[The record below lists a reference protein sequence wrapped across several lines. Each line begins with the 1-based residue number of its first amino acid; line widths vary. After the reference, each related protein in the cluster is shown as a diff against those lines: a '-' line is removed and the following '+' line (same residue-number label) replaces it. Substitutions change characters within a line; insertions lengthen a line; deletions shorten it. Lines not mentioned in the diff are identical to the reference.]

1 LINYQIFFE
10 IIQSFFLQIGHINLE
25 DTTLSE
31 KVERGGKDKRC
42 DGMFGGG
49 IKYDE
54 TGNRKQINDYQRSL

>member
-31 KVERGGKDKRC
+31 KVERGGKDKRF